1 MLFLNFELAN
11 KNNPSAKQLKPDIQL
26 LKKFPVG
33 IIGQRYTKTVIIDK
47 VNILLFFLSLNKLK
61 NNFINLKVKIK
72 NIKERKKKAIK
83 PPDDK
88 DCK

>member
-1 MLFLNFELAN
+1 MN
-11 KNNPSAKQLKPDIQL
+11 KYSPIAKQLKPDIQL

-33 IIGQRYTKTVIIDK
+33 IIGQRYTKTVIIVK
-47 VNILLFFLSLNKLK
+47 VNILLFFLLLNKLN

>member
-1 MLFLNFELAN
+1 MN
-11 KNNPSAKQLKPDIQL
+11 KYSPIAKQLKPDIQL

-33 IIGQRYTKTVIIDK
+33 VIGQKYTKTVIIAK
-47 VNILLFFLSLNKLK
+47 VKILLFFSFLNKLK
-61 NNFINLKVKIK
+61 NIFIILKVKIK
-72 NIKERKKKAIK
+72 NIKKRKKKAIK

>member
-1 MLFLNFELAN
+1 MN
-11 KNNPSAKQLKPDIQL
+11 KYSPIAKQLKPDIQL

-33 IIGQRYTKTVIIDK
+33 VIGQRYTKTVIIAK
-47 VNILLFFLSLNKLK
+47 VKILLFFSFLNKLK
-61 NNFINLKVKIK
+61 NIFIILKVKIK

>member
-1 MLFLNFELAN
+1 MN
-11 KNNPSAKQLKPDIQL
+11 KYSPIAKQLKPDIQL

-33 IIGQRYTKTVIIDK
+33 IIGQRYTKTVIIAK

-61 NNFINLKVKIK
+61 NNFNNLKVKIK

-83 PPDDK
+83 PPDDN